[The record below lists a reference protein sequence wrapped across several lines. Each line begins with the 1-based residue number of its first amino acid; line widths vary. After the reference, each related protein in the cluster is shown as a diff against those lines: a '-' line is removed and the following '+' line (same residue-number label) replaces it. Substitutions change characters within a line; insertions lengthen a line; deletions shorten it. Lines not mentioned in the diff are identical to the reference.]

1 MGRPL
6 AYDPEKALDAAMQV
20 FWSRGYEATT
30 LQDLLQAMGLSKSSF
45 YQAFGGKKELFLR
58 CIARYREKIGQ
69 GLIELLGN
77 SGSAREFIERMLLN
91 SAAEARR
98 PNEARRGCLL
108 MNTATECAQKDG
120 DIAGEVSSGFDGL
133 HALLCRAV
141 RRGQEEGAI
150 TREVEAEALAGY
162 LISSLGGIKTVVKSG
177 ADEQRVR
184 DIVAV
189 TLRALG

>member
-6 AYDPEKALDAAMQV
+6 AYDPEKALDTAMQV

-45 YQAFGGKKELFLR
+45 YQAFGGKKEIFLR
-58 CIARYREKIGQ
+58 SMARYREKIGQ
-69 GLIELLGN
+69 GLSQLLEN

-98 PNEARRGCLL
+98 PNETRRGCLI

-120 DIAGEVSSGFDGL
+120 DIAGEVSSGFEGL
-133 HALLCRAV
+133 RALLCRAV
-141 RRGQEEGAI
+141 RRGQAEGGI
-150 TREVEAEALAGY
+150 TQEVEAEALAGY
-162 LISSLGGIKTVVKSG
+162 LISSLGGIKMVVKGG
-177 ADEQRVR
+177 ADEERVR
-184 DIVAV
+184 EIVAV
-189 TLRALG
+189 ILRALD